1 MCCVSTHYE
10 HGKLMSFKCTTAIC
24 PLTTWGQAFFNYLP
38 SLPGNSLYAAIF
50 GICLVLQIAFG
61 IKKKTWGFMSGMV
74 VGLLLEVIGY
84 AGRIKMHSD
93 PFTKNSFLMLDFP
106 LSPKF

>member
-1 MCCVSTHYE
+1 MFLSNK
-10 HGKLMSFKCTTAIC
+10 GNINLMLSGCKCTTAIC
-24 PLTTWGQAFFNYLP
+24 PLQTYGQAFFDYLP

-61 IKKKTWGFMSGMV
+61 IKKKTWGFMAGMIC
-74 VGLLLEVIGY
+74 GLVLEVVGY

-93 PFTKNSFLMLDFP
+93 PFTKNSFLM
-106 LSPKF
+106 